1 MNERIEQLLEQARA
15 ECFRFGSKPATT
27 VGYDELEKFAEL
39 IVRECLAQADTLRD
53 SFESEGEDQQSLG
66 AAWVGLAIARH
77 FGVKE

>member
-39 IVRECLAQADTLRD
+39 IVRECLDIVNRHDYSYHEADPLWETAQLIKER
-53 SFESEGEDQQSLG
+53 
-66 AAWVGLAIARH
+66 
-77 FGVKE
+77 FGVAE

>member
-39 IVRECLAQADTLRD
+39 IVRECVEVCGSVAAVKPGYNDAAVADTAYLC
-53 SFESEGEDQQSLG
+53 GDQ
-66 AAWVGLAIARH
+66 IKEH
-77 FGVKE
+77 FGVE